1 MKYIGIRNREYSIS
15 ETQMIGKGREGR
27 VYRAQSDSGESVA
40 VKLYSEDLLSDHD
53 YSNQLEIKLK
63 SLISKPVVETFGVFS
78 IAWPRD
84 LVYKEEGGKRW
95 FAGYVQR
102 IVDGNCTLS
111 NIIRNKFPN
120 DHGDGSGGKK
130 SLTWNQAIKAAYN
143 LAYFVAYLHSMG
155 IILGDFNENNFIF
168 NDKTGGYGLI
178 DCGNYGLVNET
189 KTTVLFPSSFF
200 MPNYRTP
207 ESILGYAPKEPFS
220 SDYFFLAIHI
230 FNILSVNANPF
241 RSISKDVESNNDFV
255 IEDAI
260 VNGECLYVRQIAG
273 KQLPADAPNPDYFP
287 SDILDGFKHTF
298 QYSKSTIQ
306 ESISRRTTAEQWC
319 RILRP
324 YVEKKKSFAQYDSR
338 VGIKKATMLSPSNPS
353 KERVRKKLAE
363 QVVAHLVGS
372 YIQGDASAD
381 YYFNRLYPERDAV
394 LTQQGIKRI
403 EDYFPLDDLNAP
415 YNATLKRS
423 ILTAINEKERSR
435 IVLEP
440 KQTPSSVSP
449 ASSNDTAPTQKK
461 ASADF
466 NDWQQQWEDAKTH
479 NKKIIARL
487 PKQFSGRDYYL
498 DKRNHLAKLPE
509 IPDWYLARVR
519 SVDRAVKATLPAGF
533 IFYCFAV
540 FLFFFRASISILT
553 YAVACFVF
561 LTALAVNTK
570 SREFEPDLWDHKFY
584 SVRIGFNLT
593 PWVFLT
599 PVCVGSI
606 PLLVSYFNSIPDLE
620 NASLVL
626 SILLSILNTF
636 LSFFWYF
643 LADRIQEIVYSLLER
658 PLARPKENDVTANI
672 IVTVTVLLLLVLGFA
687 LYRMVINTA
696 SADDAQ
702 NHSTAITVLENS
714 DLLENEQTQISTD
727 IGGGW
732 GYSDNSQTRPHYY
745 CYDDTT
751 SVSLLGDGVVNFGPG
766 VWVDSNEP
774 VNYNSFVYQEFCDRL
789 EHDPVMAAAVF
800 AYADKQL
807 GTRYTGSFYSE
818 IKDDW
823 ITGINN
829 AAETFVN
836 DMNLWAGETNAFEE
850 LLESTADIS
859 IINAGVMTVSSGSRE
874 PLSNELCPCGSG
886 LKFKNCHGIIIKNT
900 SGDDIK
906 TLKMQAGDEHPVIC
920 GPETLNTTVPWKY
933 LCFTINVK
941 NTRIALLFLIDVGF
955 QPVI

>member
-1 MKYIGIRNREYSIS
+1 MFFLLLETSLIGDEIKMRFIGLSRREYTIS
-15 ETQMIGKGREGR
+15 EAQLIGKGREGK
-27 VYRAQSDSGESVA
+27 VYKVQLSREDAVA
-40 VKLYSEDLLSDHD
+40 IKMYSEELLSDPD
-53 YSNQLEIKLK
+53 FSKRLEEKLK
-63 SLISKPVVETFGVFS
+63 IMISKPIAEKNGVFS
-78 IAWPRD
+78 IAWPKD
-84 LVYKEEGGKRW
+84 IVYKEDAGIRT
-95 FAGYVQR
+95 FAGYVQC

-111 NIIRNKFPN
+111 NIIRNKFPKEC
-120 DHGDGSGGKK
+120 GDADGKKK
-130 SLTWNQAIKAAYN
+130 SLSWNQAVKAAYN
-143 LAYFVAYLHSMG
+143 LAYFVAYLHSEG
-155 IILGDFNENNFIF
+155 IVLGDFNENNFIF

-207 ESILGYAPKEPFS
+207 ESILGYAPKDPFS

-606 PLLVSYFNSIPDLE
+606 PLLVSYFNNIPDLE
-620 NASLVL
+620 NASLV
-626 SILLSILNTF
+626 LSILNTF

-751 SVSLLGDGVVNFGPG
+751 SVSLSSDGVIRFGPV
-766 VWVDSNEP
+766 VWVDPNEP
-774 VNYNSFVYQEFCDRL
+774 VDYNSFVYQVFCDRL

-859 IINAGVMTVSSGSRE
+859 IIYAGGEEIQTLRMRLGDGQ
-874 PLSNELCPCGSG
+874 PL
-886 LKFKNCHGIIIKNT
+886 
-900 SGDDIK
+900 
-906 TLKMQAGDEHPVIC
+906 VY
-920 GPETLNTTVPWKY
+920 GPETLKTTAPWKY
-933 LCFTINVK
+933 LCFTVHVK
-941 NTRIALLFLIDVGF
+941 TTEITLSFLVDLGF

>member
-207 ESILGYAPKEPFS
+207 ESILGYAPKDPFS

-241 RSISKDVESNNDFV
+241 RSISKDLDGNNDFS

-260 VNGECLYVRQIAG
+260 VNGECLYVRQIG
-273 KQLPADAPNPDYFP
+273 GRTLPADAPNPDYFP
-287 SDILDGFKHTF
+287 ADVLDGFKQTF
-298 QYSKSTIQ
+298 QYSKSTIID
-306 ESISRRTTAEQWC
+306 SISRRTTAEQWC

-338 VGIKKATMLSPSNPS
+338 VGIKKAPMPPSQKPP
-353 KERVRKKLAE
+353 KEEYAKQIAE
-363 QVVAHLVGS
+363 RVVAHLVGS

-498 DKRNHLAKLPE
+498 DKRDHLAKLPE

-570 SREFEPDLWDHKFY
+570 SREFEPDLWDHRFY

-599 PVCVGSI
+599 PVCVSSI

-626 SILLSILNTF
+626 SVLLSILNTIF
-636 LSFFWYF
+636 SFFWYF

-732 GYSDNSQTRPHYY
+732 GYPDNSQTRPHYY

-859 IINAGVMTVSSGSRE
+859 IIYAGGEEIQTLRMRLGDGQ
-874 PLSNELCPCGSG
+874 PL
-886 LKFKNCHGIIIKNT
+886 
-900 SGDDIK
+900 
-906 TLKMQAGDEHPVIC
+906 VY
-920 GPETLNTTVPWKY
+920 GPETLKTTAPWKY
-933 LCFTINVK
+933 LCFTVHVK
-941 NTRIALLFLIDVGF
+941 TTEITLSFLIDLGF